1 LWATLVWPNIALESL
16 SWNFFFWSRS
26 WKYSAT
32 PS

>member
-1 LWATLVWPNIALESL
+1 MAE
-16 SWNFFFWSRS
+16 